1 MTIGIAAYG
10 PNAGQAIIDALRA
23 AEVVGHGAI
32 SGFVSM
38 VVIGEDGELHRI
50 ETQRGG
56 TQGLLKGGEMPTH
69 FMRARHA
76 ALMSSG
82 PDRPSPLAQFTPGD
96 ARAGLVTGHRL
107 PNTVGAAGIPLNDEA
122 LRLMREGATPAE
134 AVSRVTRDNP
144 TVDGGLIALSLDGQ
158 IFAEDTAYVARF
170 PDRGQAMLGPSQN
183 GAVVAVLHNAIRP
196 RRSLA
201 MLVAETALDL
211 MDPPDAADDTLSL
224 MSGVPIERGEAN
236 AIHVDASHAA
246 KSLAVSDP
254 KYLAGHWSMGLGPMV
269 QVLMG
274 DRIVGHALYEPY
286 LVISS
291 GRLQSVDGVDSLNI
305 PIRYCRR

>member
-107 PNTVGAAGIPLNDEA
+107 PNTVGAAGSP
-122 LRLMREGATPAE
+122 
-134 AVSRVTRDNP
+134 
-144 TVDGGLIALSLDGQ
+144 
-158 IFAEDTAYVARF
+158 
-170 PDRGQAMLGPSQN
+170 
-183 GAVVAVLHNAIRP
+183 
-196 RRSLA
+196 
-201 MLVAETALDL
+201 
-211 MDPPDAADDTLSL
+211 
-224 MSGVPIERGEAN
+224 
-236 AIHVDASHAA
+236 
-246 KSLAVSDP
+246 
-254 KYLAGHWSMGLGPMV
+254 
-269 QVLMG
+269 
-274 DRIVGHALYEPY
+274 
-286 LVISS
+286 
-291 GRLQSVDGVDSLNI
+291 
-305 PIRYCRR
+305 